1 MKKFTKFIAI
11 FLIFFPLMRTAED
24 TFDPYG
30 VSVMSETDKPPLG
43 TDEEEEIIQPYGFT
57 PQ

>member
-1 MKKFTKFIAI
+1 MKRFTKFIAI
-11 FLIFFPLMRTAED
+11 FLIVFSLARTAKD

-30 VSVMSETDKPPLG
+30 VSLMSETDKPPLG
-43 TDEEEEIIQPYGFT
+43 TDEEEEIVHPYGFT

>member
-1 MKKFTKFIAI
+1 
-11 FLIFFPLMRTAED
+11 MRTAED

-43 TDEEEEIIQPYGFT
+43 TDEEEEIIHPYGFT